1 VALDRQTIMRDDF
14 PSNRRGYDP
23 AAVDA
28 HLDRIAD
35 AVDEMR
41 RQAAAPAPLSAQ
53 AGGQVQA
60 IVEAAERGAQEI
72 RDAAQAEAREHVA
85 NVTAAADRLRERIEE
100 MERDM
105 TQLVIDLRE
114 GAERLRGDLDGLQA
128 GTDALSTARGAAPA
142 PAPAPPPPEPRA
154 VTPPPEPPAAAPAP
168 APRAAPEPA
177 AAPEPK
183 NGDSAAAR
191 IVALDMALSGT
202 SREDTDRYLAEN
214 YDLPDRAALLDEVYA
229 AAGG

>member
-28 HLDRIAD
+28 HLDVIAT
-35 AVDEMR
+35 AVEELK
-41 RQAAAPAPLSAQ
+41 RQAAAPAPAPMSER
-53 AGGQVQA
+53 AGEQVKA

-72 RDAAQAEAREHVA
+72 RDAAHAEAREHVA
-85 NVTAAADRLRERIEE
+85 NVTAAADRLRARIEQ

-105 TQLVIDLRE
+105 TQLVVDLRE
-114 GAERLRGDLDGLQA
+114 GADRLRGDLDELQA
-128 GTDALSTARGAAPA
+128 GTDAVSSASA
-142 PAPAPPPPEPRA
+142 
-154 VTPPPEPPAAAPAP
+154 AAAPEPTAAP
-168 APRAAPEPA
+168 EPDAPPEPA
-177 AAPEPK
+177 AASAPK

-202 SREDTDRYLAEN
+202 SRADTDKYLAEH
-214 YDLPDRAALLDEVYA
+214 YDLPDRAGLLDEVYA

>member
-1 VALDRQTIMRDDF
+1 MALDRQTIMRDDF

-35 AVDEMR
+35 EFDELR
-41 RQAAAPAPLSAQ
+41 RQAAVPAPLSAQ
-53 AGGQVQA
+53 AGDQVKA

-72 RDAAQAEAREHVA
+72 HDAARAEAREHVA
-85 NVTAAADRLRERIEE
+85 RVTAAADRLRERVEQ

-105 TQLVIDLRE
+105 TQLVVDLRT
-114 GAERLRGDLDGLQA
+114 GAERLRGDLEELQA
-128 GTDALSTARGAAPA
+128 GTDELSDARRDESPQ
-142 PAPAPPPPEPRA
+142 
-154 VTPPPEPPAAAPAP
+154 AAAPAP
-168 APRAAPEPA
+168 EPEPEPA
-177 AAPEPK
+177 PPAAPAAGPAPED
-183 NGDSAAAR
+183 GDSAAAR

-202 SREDTDRYLAEN
+202 PREDTDQYLAEN
-214 YDLPDRAALLDEVYA
+214 YDVPDRAALLDEVYA

>member
-1 VALDRQTIMRDDF
+1 MALDRQTIMRDDF

-35 AVDEMR
+35 EVDEMR
-41 RQAAAPAPLSAQ
+41 RRVAAPAPLSAQ
-53 AGGQVQA
+53 AGEQVKA

-85 NVTAAADRLRERIEE
+85 NVTAAADRLRERIEQ

-105 TQLVIDLRE
+105 TQLVLDLRT
-114 GAERLRGDLDGLQA
+114 GSERLRGDLDGLQA
-128 GTDALSTARGAAPA
+128 GTDALAEVRH
-142 PAPAPPPPEPRA
+142 E
-154 VTPPPEPPAAAPAP
+154 AAAEV
-168 APRAAPEPA
+168 AAPEPEPEPER
-177 AAPEPK
+177 APTAVEVPK

-191 IVALDMALSGT
+191 IVALDMALSGKP
-202 SREDTDRYLAEN
+202 REDTDQYLAEN
-214 YDLPDRAALLDEVYA
+214 YDVPDRAALLDEVYA

>member
-1 VALDRQTIMRDDF
+1 VALDRRTIMRDDF

-35 AVDEMR
+35 EVDEMR

-53 AGGQVQA
+53 AGDQVKA

-85 NVTAAADRLRERIEE
+85 RVTAAADALRQRIEQ

-105 TQLVIDLRE
+105 TQLIIDLRE
-114 GAERLRGDLDGLQA
+114 GADRLHGDLDELQA
-128 GTDALSTARGAAPA
+128 GTDELSTARGAAPA
-142 PAPAPPPPEPRA
+142 ASDPEA
-154 VTPPPEPPAAAPAP
+154 
-168 APRAAPEPA
+168 PA
-177 AAPEPK
+177 AAPESAAPDTPAPSAPK

-202 SREDTDRYLAEN
+202 SRDETDRYLAAN

>member
-1 VALDRQTIMRDDF
+1 VALDRQSIVRTDF

-35 AVDEMR
+35 EVEELR
-41 RQAAAPAPLSAQ
+41 RRASVPAPLSAQ
-53 AGGQVQA
+53 AGDQVKA

-72 RDAAQAEAREHVA
+72 RDAAHAEAREHVA
-85 NVTAAADRLRERIEE
+85 RVTAAADRLRERIEQ
-100 MERDM
+100 MERDI
-105 TQLVIDLRE
+105 TQLVLELRT

-128 GTDALSTARGAAPA
+128 GTDALAQLRHEAEPAPPA
-142 PAPAPPPPEPRA
+142 PAP
-154 VTPPPEPPAAAPAP
+154 EPPAPPAQ
-168 APRAAPEPA
+168 EG
-177 AAPEPK
+177 PK

-202 SREDTDRYLAEN
+202 SREETDQYLAEN
-214 YDLPDRAALLDEVYA
+214 YDVPDRAALLDEVYA
-229 AAGG
+229 AAEG

>member
-1 VALDRQTIMRDDF
+1 VALDRESIMRTDF

-28 HLDRIAD
+28 HLDRIAGE
-35 AVDEMR
+35 VEELR
-41 RQAAAPAPLSAQ
+41 RQAAVPAPLSAQ
-53 AGGQVQA
+53 AGDQVKA

-72 RDAAQAEAREHVA
+72 RDAAHADAREHVA
-85 NVTAAADRLRERIEE
+85 RVTAAADRLRERIEQ
-100 MERDM
+100 MERDI
-105 TQLVIDLRE
+105 TQLVVDLRT

-128 GTDALSTARGAAPA
+128 GTDALAAVRREA
-142 PAPAPPPPEPRA
+142 A
-154 VTPPPEPPAAAPAP
+154 PEPPAPEPATAPPAAPA
-168 APRAAPEPA
+168 AEA
-177 AAPEPK
+177 PK

-202 SREDTDRYLAEN
+202 PREDTDQYLAEN
-214 YDLPDRAALLDEVYA
+214 YDVPDRAALLDEVYA